1 MSNTTSIVK
10 AIGEISFEGNL
21 VPQSW
26 NHWLKVF
33 NGGKTSGVIPIASLI
48 LSDIVYWYRPTKVDD
63 EKSGLV
69 EGYKAKFA
77 ADKLQRSYNAIAE
90 QQAITK
96 TQAKNAVKMLEDA
109 GVITVE
115 FRTIDVR
122 GTKLGNVMFLE
133 PVPAIVKLWCKYPY
147 KTKIEKNKE
156 KILYGDLDEKL
167 FDEYLSLCVKL
178 PIPVRQKTHR
188 SEQLNAQVFAELQTG
203 VGKIAQTNTESTTK
217 TSTENTTEISSE
229 TSVYI
234 KALGRA
240 DTDESQNE
248 KDLTNEQE
256 QQSGTVSPTSHP
268 DSRRRETHETQNETD
283 LYSTPWNPKTESFRV
298 DDRGWAVMPPTNKHK
313 LVRALTTK
321 SIQLELL
328 YELDDN
334 FSAEWNEDE
343 SKLWVTTTHAGSGWE
358 EDVLGTVVSAGA
370 NCIDYDEEDYCT
382 PGNASLRVL
391 RDWGYQTDKI
401 GQIWFNERLK
411 ELWDDVTRFCKQ
423 NGSNAKFILDS
434 RPLWECINIDIE
446 LE

>member
-248 KDLTNEQE
+248 NSLANEKSAP
-256 QQSGTVSPTSHP
+256 SGTVSPTSHP
-268 DSRRRETHETQNETD
+268 DSRRRETHETQVEKPKKKMNWRPGKTLYYETD
-283 LYSTPWNPKTESFRV
+283 KNDRIIYPSIKDLHPVCKPYYSSAIAQADRDTKAWIINNGFV
-298 DDRGWAVMPPTNKHK
+298 DAISVET
-313 LVRALTTK
+313 
-321 SIQLELL
+321 
-328 YELDDN
+328 
-334 FSAEWNEDE
+334 NEDGE
-343 SKLWVTTTHAGSGWE
+343 IYVETLNDEYTPQEALSEIPLAQLFQLGVHPDHGS
-358 EDVLGTVVSAGA
+358 LSASEYNEYWA
-370 NCIDYDEEDYCT
+370 SRFIDYMEIVD
-382 PGNASLRVL
+382 L
-391 RDWGYQTDKI
+391 
-401 GQIWFNERLK
+401 
-411 ELWDDVTRFCKQ
+411 
-423 NGSNAKFILDS
+423 
-434 RPLWECINIDIE
+434 PL
-446 LE
+446 